1 MKTLL
6 VVDDQDIF
14 RDPLCQ
20 ALRTRGFRVLE
31 ASDGQAA
38 LVHTERHRPDLA
50 LIDLRMPGMDGI
62 DLIRS
67 LRAVAATTAM
77 PVILLT
83 AQARREDIAM
93 GSSLGIR
100 DFLLKASFSMNDLV
114 DRIESRLAAGIPSPP
129 PPPASFQAQSPAPR
143 AAGFASRL
151 GSSTTSVPPS
161 SAASGLSESGA
172 RSRPGLPEAT
182 EAKALPTPVAEI
194 LAIASSSTA
203 SLAQVQKVVR
213 RDPILAERVMTF
225 ASGVGIKGSST
236 IETLEDALRVMG
248 LEQLVKIVASTPV
261 FGAEELAGRNG
272 QELVQIWT
280 HGLAT
285 AVLAERIAPARER
298 LASFLDGLFHVL
310 PALIGV
316 QSLAEDW
323 STIASGARREGRS
336 GIDALALAFGQP
348 TGPFAEGILSSMR
361 LPEAIASVVREW
373 HRDRFRRGS
382 KSASERCRRVDA
394 AASLA
399 SGIGFGWDD
408 LSCVRPISAEE
419 SRTWSDPD
427 GLPDEIPALRKDI
440 LKLQSSAGLPPAP
453 DVSVLAGLWGSE
465 QTLYWRDAR
474 FRSPDPVEIALSG
487 RELRRLESPE
497 RILQDNRPMAIACAE
512 PGSPWWT
519 ALLGSREPLV
529 VVHCGPA
536 PASVRDT
543 LRLLQAPVPLYLL
556 HEAVGDA

>member
-6 VVDDQDIF
+6 VVDDQDVF

-31 ASDGQAA
+31 ASDGRAA
-38 LVHTERHRPDLA
+38 LAHTDRHRPDLA

-62 DLIRS
+62 DLIRN
-67 LRAVAATTAM
+67 LRGGPATAAM

-114 DRIESRLAAGIPSPP
+114 DRIESRLAMGIPSPP
-129 PPPASFQAQSPAPR
+129 PPPASLQLQPAAR
-143 AAGFASRL
+143 ATGFASRM
-151 GSSTTSVPPS
+151 SSVPPS
-161 SAASGLSESGA
+161 SAASGFSESGSGK
-172 RSRPGLPEAT
+172 SRQSLPEAT
-182 EAKALPTPVAEI
+182 DAKALPTPVAEI

-203 SLAQVQKVVR
+203 SLAQVQNVVR
-213 RDPILAERVMTF
+213 RDTILAERVMTF

-248 LEQLVKIVASTPV
+248 LEQLVKLVASTPV
-261 FGAEELAGRNG
+261 FGAEDLAGRNG

-298 LASFLDGLFHVL
+298 LAAFLDGLFHVL
-310 PALIGV
+310 PALVGV
-316 QSLAEDW
+316 QSLAEEW
-323 STIASGARREGRS
+323 STIAGAARREGRS

-348 TGPFAEGILSSMR
+348 TGPFAEGILASMR
-361 LPEAIASVVREW
+361 LPEAIATVVREW
-373 HRDRFRRGS
+373 HRDRYRRGS

-399 SGIGFGWDD
+399 SSIGFGWDD

-427 GLPDEIPALRKDI
+427 ALPDAIPALRKDI
-440 LKLQSSAGLPPAP
+440 LKLQLSAGLPHAP
-453 DVSVLAGLWGSE
+453 DASVLAGLWGSE

-474 FRSPDPVEIALSG
+474 FRSPDPVELALSG

-497 RILQDNRPMAIACAE
+497 RILQENRPMAIACAE

-519 ALLGSREPLV
+519 ALLASREPLV

-536 PASVRDT
+536 PTSTRDS

-556 HEAVGDA
+556 HEAVGDG